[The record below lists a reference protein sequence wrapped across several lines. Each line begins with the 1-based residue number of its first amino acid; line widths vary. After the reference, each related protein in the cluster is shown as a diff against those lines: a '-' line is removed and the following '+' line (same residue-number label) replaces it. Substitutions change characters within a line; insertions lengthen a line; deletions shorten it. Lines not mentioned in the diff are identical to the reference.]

1 MARFLIILIAI
12 PLILVLMVALLLPL
26 LLDTE
31 KLVNVAA
38 TQLKKQTGAT
48 LVVNGEAKLSLFPT
62 LRLQLSD
69 AMLTAPGEQAAELKV
84 GALEIGVDLMPLL
97 SSEIEIQTIG
107 AESVAITMT
116 APPEQPAIDTTNLT
130 DAQLDAFYEKRK
142 KAIAKAA
149 DEASTGAAA
158 ALPLALNVQRLWL
171 RDVTVTILGEG
182 DDNDSVVQLVELEA
196 TQLNLDDRPIPL
208 QAIVALPDQA
218 ITIAL
223 AGNVSVNQSAGV
235 VALAPLSVTISGV
248 LADPVALTAN
258 GQVNISNQIAD
269 VQLTVETGPTRGDGR
284 LRYASFES
292 PQIDAVLALNQL
304 NPALLALAGPEA
316 AQEADAPEE
325 TSDSSGDEPLPLDA
339 IRPIDTRAQ
348 LSVESVIVDVHTIT
362 DVKVDVRAVEGVIT
376 LSQLSGTVHEGRLA
390 MDATLNGRLSTA
402 TVDMRGALTG
412 LNIASALAAMEA
424 EPIASGLANL
434 DFTLAGKGATQ
445 NALIENLAGPITL
458 TTEAVELKDIGVEKM
473 LCQAVALVNQ
483 ESLTAALPQNS
494 AFKALRADL
503 ALQGGKLRLNPLTAE
518 LEGVSLKGDGNVD
531 LLSQN
536 LKAVFSARLSP
547 DLEKL
552 DPACRI
558 NDRYTGIDWPV
569 SCEGNLSGDPAKW
582 CGVDTTDIIKSMAT
596 KEVERTLQK
605 EGGKFLDKL
614 FDR

>member
-38 TQLKKQTGAT
+38 TQIEKQTGAT
-48 LVVNGEAKLSLFPT
+48 LVVNGEAKISLFPT
-62 LRLQLSD
+62 LRLQLGD
-69 AMLTAPGEQAAELKV
+69 AMLTAPGEQATELQV
-84 GALEIGVDLMPLL
+84 GTLEIGVELMPLL
-97 SSEIEIQTIG
+97 SSEIEIQTLG
-107 AESVAITMT
+107 AESVSITMA
-116 APPEQPAIDTTNLT
+116 APPEQPAIDTSNLT
-130 DAQLDAFYEKRK
+130 DAQLDVFYEKRK
-142 KAIAKAA
+142 KAIAEAA
-149 DEASTGAAA
+149 DEANAGTAA

-171 RDVTVTILGEG
+171 RDVTVRVLGEG
-182 DDNDSVVQLVELEA
+182 DTKDSVLQLVELEA
-196 TQLNLDDRPIPL
+196 TELNLDGRPIPV
-208 QAIVALPDQA
+208 QAIVMLPDED
-218 ITIAL
+218 ISIAL
-223 AGNVSVNQSAGV
+223 AGNVSVNQSGGV
-235 VALAPLSVTISGV
+235 ATLAPLSVTVSGA
-248 LADPVALTAN
+248 LADPVTLTAN
-258 GQVNISNQIAD
+258 GQVNISNQLAD
-269 VQLTVETGPTRGDGR
+269 LQLSVETGSTRGDGT

-292 PQIDAVLALNQL
+292 PQIDAVMALNQL

-339 IRPIDTRAQ
+339 IRLIDTRAQ

-362 DVKVDVRAVEGVIT
+362 DVKVDVRAVEGVVT

-483 ESLTAALPQNS
+483 ESLTATLPKNS
-494 AFKALRADL
+494 AFKTLRADL

-518 LEGVSLKGDGNVD
+518 LEGVSLKGDGTVD
-531 LLSQN
+531 LLSQD
-536 LKAVFSARLSP
+536 LKAVISARLSP
-547 DLEKL
+547 DLEEL
-552 DPACRI
+552 DPACRV
-558 NDRYTGIDWPV
+558 NDRYTDIDWPV

-582 CGVDTTDIIKSMAT
+582 CGVDTTDIVKSMAT
-596 KEVERTLQK
+596 KEVKRSMQK
-605 EGGKFLDKL
+605 EAGKLLNKL

>member
-31 KLVNVAA
+31 KLVAVAA
-38 TQLKKQTGAT
+38 TQLEKQTGAT

-62 LRLQLSD
+62 LGLKLSD
-69 AMLTAPGEQAAELKV
+69 AILTAPGEQADEVKV
-84 GALEIGVDLMPLL
+84 GTLEIGVELMPLL
-97 SSEIEIQTIG
+97 SRQIEIQTIG

-116 APPEQPAIDTTNLT
+116 APPEQPAIDTSNLT
-130 DAQLDAFYEKRK
+130 DAQLDVFYVKRRE
-142 KAIAKAA
+142 AIAKAA
-149 DEASTGAAA
+149 DEAGSGAAL

-171 RDVTVTILGEG
+171 RDVTVRIVGEG
-182 DDNDSVVQLVELEA
+182 QNTDSVVQLVELEA
-196 TQLNLDDRPIPL
+196 TGLNLDDRPIPL
-208 QAIVALPDQA
+208 QAIVVLPEQA

-223 AGNVSVNQSAGV
+223 AGSVSINQSGGSAG
-235 VALAPLSVTISGV
+235 LEPLSVTITGA
-248 LADPVALTAN
+248 LADPVTLTAN
-258 GQVNISNQIAD
+258 GQVNIPNQIAD
-269 VQLTVETGPTRGDGR
+269 LQLTIETGTTRGNGT

-292 PQIDAVLALNQL
+292 PQIDAVMALNQF

-316 AQEADAPEE
+316 AENVDTPAAASES
-325 TSDSSGDEPLPLDA
+325 TGDEPLPLDA
-339 IRPIDTRAQ
+339 LRVIDTRAQ
-348 LSVESVIVDVHTIT
+348 LTVENVIIDVHTIT
-362 DVKVDVRAVEGVIT
+362 DVTVDVRAVEGVVT

-434 DFTLAGKGATQ
+434 DFTLGGKGATQ
-445 NALIENLAGPITL
+445 NALIANLAGPITL
-458 TTEAVELKDIGVEKM
+458 TTEAVELQGIGVEKM

-483 ESLTAALPQNS
+483 ESLSAALPENS

-503 ALQGGKLRLNPLTAE
+503 ALKEGKLRLDPLTAR
-518 LEGVSLKGDGNVD
+518 LEGVSLKGEGNVD
-531 LLSQN
+531 LLSQDLN
-536 LKAVFSARLSP
+536 AVFSARLSP
-547 DLEKL
+547 DLAEL

-558 NDRYTGIDWPV
+558 NDRYTDMDWPV
-569 SCEGNLSGDPAKW
+569 RCKGNISSDPAKW
-582 CGVDTTDIIKSMAT
+582 CGVDTAAIIEDMAT
-596 KEVERTLQK
+596 KEVKRTVEK
-605 EGGKFLDKL
+605 EATKLLDKL